1 MDSIFKIDFK
11 ETNPLW
17 EKFEKYL
24 LSDEIHVIRFEISKN
39 MEFIQAKLD
48 LLSEVELKKSERFAR
63 QVDRSSFLASSVMKK
78 ILCASYLHI
87 DPQAVEFEKN
97 EYHKPKIKI
106 RNDIHFN
113 TSHSGNWLVF
123 IFSSKP

>member
-1 MDSIFKIDFK
+1 
-11 ETNPLW
+11 
-17 EKFEKYL
+17 
-24 LSDEIHVIRFEISKN
+24 

-97 EYHKPKIKI
+97 EYHKSKIKI